1 MTEQS
6 AIRARIEVIDDAM
19 AEVLRSK
26 SGAERWRIANG
37 LFRFAQTM
45 IRSSLRSAHPEWDD
59 VQIDR
64 ETARRISHGTVGT
77 TAARR

>member
-1 MTEQS
+1 MRQDI
-6 AIRARIEVIDDAM
+6 AHIEVVDEKI
-19 AEVLRSK
+19 AEVLRQK

-64 ETARRISHGTVGT
+64 ETARRISHGTVA
-77 TAARR
+77 TAAPRR